1 MADDARQ
8 TAPNPDFVARKPQQQ
23 RAKVRVDAVLQAAEE
38 LLLESGLS
46 AFSIPTLAERL
57 EYPRSTIY
65 KFFPTPQAL
74 LNELAERQLAAL
86 EAHLTH
92 YAQSLLGAKDWQG
105 PMTRMVHAAADFY
118 RTHPA
123 AQVVLLSGPV
133 SDVSF
138 RAFES
143 TIARLGTLAR
153 NLLATHGIDI
163 PRGAPDIAA
172 LAVEFATASLRMSFY
187 LHGRMTDEYTQ
198 AAADVMQSFLAM
210 RLGLSLR

>member
-8 TAPNPDFVARKPQQQ
+8 SAPRPDFVARKPQQQ
-23 RAKVRVDAVLQAAEE
+23 RAKVRVDAVLQAAEG

-86 EAHLTH
+86 EAHLTR
-92 YAQSLLGAKDWQG
+92 YAQSLLGAKDWRE

-118 RTHPA
+118 RAHPA

-172 LAVEFATASLRMSFY
+172 LAVEFGTASLRMSFY

-210 RLGLSLR
+210 RLGLPLR